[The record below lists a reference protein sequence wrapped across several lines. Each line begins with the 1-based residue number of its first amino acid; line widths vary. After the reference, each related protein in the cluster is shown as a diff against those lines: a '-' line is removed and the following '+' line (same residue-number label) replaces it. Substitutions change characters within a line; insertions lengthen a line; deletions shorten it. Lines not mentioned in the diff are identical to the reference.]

1 MKAFSRAP
9 LALLFATLALPAAA
23 QSTRPAPTA
32 PVPTA
37 PAMSG
42 GAVVGTDL
50 QMPPGAGQAQAQD
63 VRLSSGAPTDPW
75 YLERLG
81 VAAVQKNELQKAR
94 EFFEQSW
101 KAGELPT
108 APYNIACID
117 AREGKVEAAFRQL
130 DRAVAA
136 GFDDEAI
143 LARDTDLASLRG
155 RPEFARIVEG
165 VKRNRVAGDA
175 AVVGEGIFVMP
186 GGSPRG
192 ILLLLHEIDSDPMS
206 IAGPFVAEAKA
217 RGLFLVA
224 PRGPARSGSRRFGW
238 GAPRRALD
246 AVMLSVK
253 EARSRAGSQTL
264 PVVVV
269 GAGRGGKV
277 GLEIAA
283 RTPGLFTAVGSVGGI
298 FDPGSSPAAVAG
310 LRGVPVFLGVSQSAP
325 PALLKGMQQG
335 RESMEKLGVKLKWA
349 DWPGTG
355 EGLPTNATQ
364 AAREILD
371 ALVPSARAVPP
382 PAKKPTKP

>member
-1 MKAFSRAP
+1 MKASLRAH
-9 LALLFATLALPAAA
+9 LALLLATFTLPVAA
-23 QSTRPAPTA
+23 QSTQPAPT
-32 PVPTA
+32 VP
-37 PAMSG
+37 PMSG
-42 GAVVGTDL
+42 GAVIGTDL
-50 QMPPGAGQAQAQD
+50 QVPPGGRQAQAQD
-63 VRLSSGAPTDPW
+63 VRLSAGAPTDPW

-130 DRAVAA
+130 DRAIAA

-143 LARDTDLASLRG
+143 LAKDADLASLRG

-165 VKRNRVAGDA
+165 VKRNRIAGDA

-186 GGSPRG
+186 GSAPRG

-217 RGLFLVA
+217 RGLFVVA

-238 GAPRRALD
+238 GSPRRAFD

-253 EARSRAGSQTL
+253 EARSRAGNQAL
-264 PVVVV
+264 PVIVV

-283 RTPGLFTAVGSVGGI
+283 RSPGLFAAVGSVGGI

-364 AAREILD
+364 AAKEVLD
-371 ALVPSARAVPP
+371 ALVPAARAVKP
-382 PAKKPTKP
+382 PAKKQ

>member
-1 MKAFSRAP
+1 
-9 LALLFATLALPAAA
+9 
-23 QSTRPAPTA
+23 
-32 PVPTA
+32 V
-37 PAMSG
+37 SG

-50 QMPPGAGQAQAQD
+50 QMPPGERPVQAQD
-63 VRLSSGAPTDPW
+63 VRLSTGAPTDPW

-81 VAAVQKNELQKAR
+81 VAAVQKNELQKGR

-101 KAGELPT
+101 KAGQLPT

-130 DRAVAA
+130 DRAIAA

-165 VKRNRVAGDA
+165 VKRNRIAGDA

-186 GGSPRG
+186 GSAPRG

-206 IAGPFVAEAKA
+206 IAGPFVAEAKG
-217 RGLFLVA
+217 RGLFVVA

-238 GAPRRALD
+238 GSPKRALD
-246 AVMLSVK
+246 AVMLSVN
-253 EARSRAGSQTL
+253 EARSRAGNQAL

-283 RTPGLFTAVGSVGGI
+283 RSPGLFAAVGSIGGI

-325 PALLKGMQQG
+325 PALLKGMKQG
-335 RESMEKLGVKLKWA
+335 RENMEKLGVKLKWA

-355 EGLPTNATQ
+355 EGLPANATQ
-364 AAREILD
+364 AAKEILD
-371 ALVPSARAVPP
+371 ALVPAVSPVKP
-382 PAKKPTKP
+382 PAKKP